1 MVPKSKAI
9 KADPCQPSWD
19 PQALQDV
26 PTQIVSH
33 AYDSAFASFQFQYP
47 WPLAFEGFPED
58 RAASA
63 SKSHSQAEKRRRD
76 RINAQFATLRKL
88 IPKSDKIIFYA
99 IQNCINSI
107 IDYAFKINSTRS
119 MDKAALLGSVVDHV
133 KDLKRKAMDVSKSI
147 TVPSETDEV
156 TIIECD
162 PDQDESYAKVKILKH
177 NIVISVCCD
186 DRPELFSELIQVL
199 KGLRLINQDQNIF
212 RSSKQLI
219 EAAKQKQQNIL
230 KIKKHQKIRIQNQ
243 EGNIE
248 QA

>member
-1 MVPKSKAI
+1 MVV
-9 KADPCQPSWD
+9 QPNNCVCVCVCVFRIGV
-19 PQALQDV
+19 AAAAATIV
-26 PTQIVSH
+26 NIPTQIVPH
-33 AYDSAFASFQFQYP
+33 AYDSAFASLQFQYP

-76 RINAQFATLRKL
+76 RINAQLATLRKL
-88 IPKSDKIIFYA
+88 IPKSDK
-99 IQNCINSI
+99 
-107 IDYAFKINSTRS
+107 
-119 MDKAALLGSVVDHV
+119 MDKAALLGNVVYHV

-147 TVPSETDEV
+147 IVPSEIDEV

-199 KGLRLINQDQNIF
+199 KGLRLINQDHNIF
-212 RSSKQLI
+212 RSSKQLT
-219 EAAKQKQQNIL
+219 EVAKQKQQNIL
-230 KIKKHQKIRIQNQ
+230 KIKNIRKSESKIKK
-243 EGNIE
+243 
-248 QA
+248 AA